1 MYKRTHNESYML
13 QHITT
18 QAHVPASLFLEEERQ
33 HAVLRPQ
40 VRTPLLPQYSQQAL
54 APGSENSEGFTDV
67 LTRATG
73 TARCVTSCLTLTRS
87 QLTGTKLSSAL
98 GSHPGQSSCS
108 DLEVLSH
115 SENSCSGQR

>member
-1 MYKRTHNESYML
+1 ML

-40 VRTPLLPQYSQQAL
+40 IRTPLLPQYSQQAL
-54 APGSENSEGFTDV
+54 ALRHENSEGITDV
-67 LTRATG
+67 LTRSTG
-73 TARCVTSCLTLTRS
+73 IAGCDTSCLTLTRS
-87 QLTGTKLSSAL
+87 QLTGTKLSRAL
-98 GSHPGQSSCS
+98 GSHTGQSSCS

-115 SENSCSGQR
+115 SENPCLASR

>member
-1 MYKRTHNESYML
+1 ML
-13 QHITT
+13 QHIST

-54 APGSENSEGFTDV
+54 FPGSGNSEGFTDV
-67 LTRATG
+67 LTRS
-73 TARCVTSCLTLTRS
+73 TSCLTLTRS
-87 QLTGTKLSSAL
+87 QLTGTKLSRAL
-98 GSHPGQSSCS
+98 GSHTGQSSCS

-115 SENSCSGQR
+115 SENPCLASR